1 MRVSSRAPAQNPEGG
16 NDCHLAAHDTP
27 GRTRPLNVPLLGEV
41 PQALR
46 QNDKSIFMWVFDL
59 IELDSDGL
67 RLDPLEVRKS
77 TLATVVA
84 MADPGL
90 LCVA

>member
-27 GRTRPLNVPLLGEV
+27 GRTRPLN
-41 PQALR
+41 ALR
-46 QNDKSIFMWVFDL
+46 QNDKSIFMWMFDL

-77 TLATVVA
+77 TLATVLA

-90 LCVA
+90 LYVA